1 MSGSLDSAFDGT
13 RTERKPGK
21 ATLHGQVGD
30 GDGRLTRQ
38 DRLRRRHPA
47 AAEHGVGMSPV
58 FGHGRLRLY
67 LLKLLDE
74 SPRHGYDVIR
84 ELEDRFM
91 GLYSPSAG
99 TVYPRL
105 ARLEAEG
112 LVTHEVAE
120 GRKVYRIT
128 DAGRQELGERQGDLD
143 DLEQEIAGSVRDL
156 ATEIRSEVRGSVR
169 DLQAELKAAAKD
181 VRREN
186 RAQAREE
193 RSATRSG
200 RDPLRAEVDAAIEWF
215 RSELRGVA
223 ARQPATAEDVAE
235 LRDLLQRTGRGP
247 PPRRRPA
254 PTRRVDRRRPVVTA
268 SVSRR
273 PRAASAPRCSSSQPA
288 RRRRTG
294 RASGPRRHSIVARR

>member
-1 MSGSLDSAFDGT
+1 
-13 RTERKPGK
+13 
-21 ATLHGQVGD
+21 
-30 GDGRLTRQ
+30 
-38 DRLRRRHPA
+38 
-47 AAEHGVGMSPV
+47 MSPV

-112 LVTHEVAE
+112 LVTHQVSE

-128 DAGRQELGERQGDLD
+128 DAGRAELGARQGDLD

-156 ATEIRSEVRGSVR
+156 ATEIRSEVRGSVA
-169 DLQAELKAAAKD
+169 DLRSELKAAAKD
-181 VRREN
+181 VRRVN

-193 RSATRSG
+193 RSSHRPSGDPFRADVERS
-200 RDPLRAEVDAAIEWF
+200 IEWF
-215 RSELRGVA
+215 RNELRNLTRHGS
-223 ARQPATAEDVAE
+223 RTAEDVAA
-235 LRDLLQRTGRGP
+235 LRELLQRTIDE
-247 PPRRRPA
+247 A
-254 PTRRVDRRRPVVTA
+254 
-268 SVSRR
+268 
-273 PRAASAPRCSSSQPA
+273 RAILER
-288 RRRRTG
+288 
-294 RASGPRRHSIVARR
+294 

>member
-1 MSGSLDSAFDGT
+1 
-13 RTERKPGK
+13 
-21 ATLHGQVGD
+21 
-30 GDGRLTRQ
+30 
-38 DRLRRRHPA
+38 
-47 AAEHGVGMSPV
+47 MSPV

-112 LVTHEVAE
+112 LVTHQVSE

-128 DAGRQELGERQGDLD
+128 EAGRAELGARQGDLD

-156 ATEIRSEVRGSVR
+156 ATEIRSEVRGSVA
-169 DLQAELKAAAKD
+169 DLRSELKAAAKD
-181 VRREN
+181 VRRVN

-193 RSATRSG
+193 RSSHRPSGDPFRADVERS
-200 RDPLRAEVDAAIEWF
+200 IEWF
-215 RSELRGVA
+215 RNELRNLTRHGS
-223 ARQPATAEDVAE
+223 RTAEDVAA
-235 LRDLLQRTGRGP
+235 LRELLQRTLDE
-247 PPRRRPA
+247 A
-254 PTRRVDRRRPVVTA
+254 
-268 SVSRR
+268 
-273 PRAASAPRCSSSQPA
+273 RAILER
-288 RRRRTG
+288 
-294 RASGPRRHSIVARR
+294 

>member
-1 MSGSLDSAFDGT
+1 
-13 RTERKPGK
+13 
-21 ATLHGQVGD
+21 
-30 GDGRLTRQ
+30 
-38 DRLRRRHPA
+38 
-47 AAEHGVGMSPV
+47 MSPV
-58 FGHGRLRLY
+58 FAHGRLRLY

-112 LVTHEVAE
+112 LVTHDVEE

-128 DAGRQELGERQGDLD
+128 DAGRAELAARQGDLD

-186 RAQAREE
+186 RAQAREAKA
-193 RSATRSG
+193 SAKSG
-200 RDPLRAEVDAAIEWF
+200 RDQHRAEVDRAIEWF
-215 RSELRGVA
+215 R
-223 ARQPATAEDVAE
+223 AE
-235 LRDLLQRTGRGP
+235 LRTVVRSAPLSADEVAQLRSVLQRTLDEV
-247 PPRRRPA
+247 RRL
-254 PTRRVDRRRPVVTA
+254 
-268 SVSRR
+268 
-273 PRAASAPRCSSSQPA
+273 
-288 RRRRTG
+288 TG
-294 RASGPRRHSIVARR
+294 

>member
-1 MSGSLDSAFDGT
+1 
-13 RTERKPGK
+13 
-21 ATLHGQVGD
+21 V
-30 GDGRLTRQ
+30 
-38 DRLRRRHPA
+38 
-47 AAEHGVGMSPV
+47 SPV

-112 LVTHEVAE
+112 LVTHEVVE

-128 DAGRQELGERQGDLD
+128 DAGRAELAERQGELD

-156 ATEIRSEVRGSVR
+156 ASEIRSEVRGSVK

-181 VRREN
+181 VRRE
-186 RAQAREE
+186 RRHVAREARE
-193 RSATRSG
+193 ASRRSPYHGEIETS
-200 RDPLRAEVDAAIEWF
+200 LEWF
-215 RSELRGVA
+215 RAELRTLTRNSA
-223 ARQPATAEDVAE
+223 LTAEDVAE
-235 LRDLLQRTGRGP
+235 VRSVLQRTLDDVRRLVGR
-247 PPRRRPA
+247 
-254 PTRRVDRRRPVVTA
+254 
-268 SVSRR
+268 
-273 PRAASAPRCSSSQPA
+273 
-288 RRRRTG
+288 
-294 RASGPRRHSIVARR
+294 

>member
-1 MSGSLDSAFDGT
+1 
-13 RTERKPGK
+13 
-21 ATLHGQVGD
+21 
-30 GDGRLTRQ
+30 
-38 DRLRRRHPA
+38 
-47 AAEHGVGMSPV
+47 MSPV

-105 ARLEAEG
+105 ARLESEG
-112 LVTHEVAE
+112 LVTHEVSE

-128 DAGRQELGERQGDLD
+128 DAGRAELGGRRGDLD

-169 DLQAELKAAAKD
+169 ELQAELKAASRD

-186 RAQAREE
+186 RAHAREQRE
-193 RSATRSG
+193 EHRATR
-200 RDPLRAEVDAAIEWF
+200 RDNPLQDEIEANVEWF
-215 RSELRGVA
+215 RSEMRAATRG
-223 ARQPATAEDVAE
+223 QQLTAEDVAE
-235 LRDLLQRTGRGP
+235 VRSVLQRALDDV
-247 PPRRRPA
+247 RRR
-254 PTRRVDRRRPVVTA
+254 V
-268 SVSRR
+268 
-273 PRAASAPRCSSSQPA
+273 
-288 RRRRTG
+288 G
-294 RASGPRRHSIVARR
+294 

>member
-1 MSGSLDSAFDGT
+1 
-13 RTERKPGK
+13 
-21 ATLHGQVGD
+21 V
-30 GDGRLTRQ
+30 
-38 DRLRRRHPA
+38 
-47 AAEHGVGMSPV
+47 SPV

-112 LVTHEVAE
+112 LVTHEVVE

-128 DAGRQELGERQGDLD
+128 DAGRAELADRQGDLD

-156 ATEIRSEVRGSVR
+156 ATEIRTEVRGSVK

-181 VRREN
+181 VRRARRHAGRE
-186 RAQAREE
+186 AREASR
-193 RSATRSG
+193 RSPHQGEIESS
-200 RDPLRAEVDAAIEWF
+200 LEWF
-215 RSELRGVA
+215 RSELRTLT
-223 ARQPATAEDVAE
+223 RTRSLTAEDVAE
-235 LRDLLQRTGRGP
+235 VRSLLDRTLDDV
-247 PPRRRPA
+247 RRLF
-254 PTRRVDRRRPVVTA
+254 
-268 SVSRR
+268 
-273 PRAASAPRCSSSQPA
+273 
-288 RRRRTG
+288 G
-294 RASGPRRHSIVARR
+294 

>member
-1 MSGSLDSAFDGT
+1 
-13 RTERKPGK
+13 
-21 ATLHGQVGD
+21 
-30 GDGRLTRQ
+30 
-38 DRLRRRHPA
+38 
-47 AAEHGVGMSPV
+47 MSPV

-112 LVTHEVAE
+112 LVTHEVNE
-120 GRKVYRIT
+120 GRKVYKIT
-128 DAGRQELGERQGDLD
+128 GAGRAELGERRADLD

-169 DLQAELKAAAKD
+169 ELQAELKAAAKD

-186 RAQAREE
+186 RAQAREQRE
-193 RSATRSG
+193 TRHATR
-200 RDPLRAEVDAAIEWF
+200 RDHPHQDEVESSIEWF
-215 RSELRGVA
+215 RSEVRAATRGHVLS
-223 ARQPATAEDVAE
+223 AEDAAE
-235 LRDLLQRTGRGP
+235 VRSMLQRTLDDV
-247 PPRRRPA
+247 RRL
-254 PTRRVDRRRPVVTA
+254 
-268 SVSRR
+268 VSD
-273 PRAASAPRCSSSQPA
+273 
-288 RRRRTG
+288 
-294 RASGPRRHSIVARR
+294 

>member
-1 MSGSLDSAFDGT
+1 
-13 RTERKPGK
+13 
-21 ATLHGQVGD
+21 
-30 GDGRLTRQ
+30 
-38 DRLRRRHPA
+38 
-47 AAEHGVGMSPV
+47 MSPV
-58 FGHGRLRLY
+58 FAHGRLRLY

-112 LVTHEVAE
+112 LVAHDVEE

-128 DAGRQELGERQGDLD
+128 DAGRAELAERQGDLD

-186 RAQAREE
+186 RAQAREQ
-193 RSATRSG
+193 RSAARSG
-200 RDPLRAEVDAAIEWF
+200 RDKHRAEVDTAIETF
-215 RSELRGVA
+215 RAELRTIVRGS
-223 ARQPATAEDVAE
+223 PLSAEAVAE
-235 LRDLLQRTGRGP
+235 LRAVLSRTLDDVRRLAGR
-247 PPRRRPA
+247 
-254 PTRRVDRRRPVVTA
+254 
-268 SVSRR
+268 
-273 PRAASAPRCSSSQPA
+273 
-288 RRRRTG
+288 
-294 RASGPRRHSIVARR
+294 

>member
-1 MSGSLDSAFDGT
+1 
-13 RTERKPGK
+13 
-21 ATLHGQVGD
+21 
-30 GDGRLTRQ
+30 
-38 DRLRRRHPA
+38 
-47 AAEHGVGMSPV
+47 MSPV
-58 FGHGRLRLY
+58 FAHGRLRLY

-105 ARLEAEG
+105 ARLESEG
-112 LVTHEVAE
+112 LVTHDVEE

-128 DAGRQELGERQGDLD
+128 DAGRAELAERQGDLD

-186 RAQAREE
+186 RAQAREQ

-200 RDPLRAEVDAAIEWF
+200 RDKHRAEVDTAIETF
-215 RSELRGVA
+215 R
-223 ARQPATAEDVAE
+223 AE
-235 LRDLLQRTGRGP
+235 LRAIVRSSPLSDDGVTELRAVLSRALDDVRRLTG
-247 PPRRRPA
+247 
-254 PTRRVDRRRPVVTA
+254 
-268 SVSRR
+268 
-273 PRAASAPRCSSSQPA
+273 
-288 RRRRTG
+288 G
-294 RASGPRRHSIVARR
+294 R

>member
-1 MSGSLDSAFDGT
+1 
-13 RTERKPGK
+13 
-21 ATLHGQVGD
+21 
-30 GDGRLTRQ
+30 
-38 DRLRRRHPA
+38 
-47 AAEHGVGMSPV
+47 MSPV

-105 ARLEAEG
+105 ARLESEG
-112 LVTHEVAE
+112 LVTHQVEE

-128 DAGRQELGERQGDLD
+128 DAGRAELAARQGDLD

-156 ATEIRSEVRGSVR
+156 ATEIRGEVRGSVK
-169 DLQAELKAAAKD
+169 DLRAELKAAARD

-193 RSATRSG
+193 RDSRRHAT
-200 RDPLRAEVDAAIEWF
+200 DPHRADAERTVEWLRN
-215 RSELRGVA
+215 ELRNLSRH
-223 ARQPATAEDVAE
+223 RQLTTQQVRE
-235 LRDLLQRTGRGP
+235 LRDLVQRTIDE
-247 PPRRRPA
+247 A
-254 PTRRVDRRRPVVTA
+254 
-268 SVSRR
+268 
-273 PRAASAPRCSSSQPA
+273 RAILER
-288 RRRRTG
+288 
-294 RASGPRRHSIVARR
+294 